1 MYFEELIAYI
11 NFLWRQN
18 TSYLVPSVSVTDMVP
33 PDRVYFKLSNKTF
46 IHCKSKILQSNWTLG
61 QCLKIQEK
69 CIQSW
74 KRAFLQ
80 GLEYSR
86 AQGEK

>member
-46 IHCKSKILQSNWTLG
+46 IHCKSKILQSN
-61 QCLKIQEK
+61 
-69 CIQSW
+69 
-74 KRAFLQ
+74 
-80 GLEYSR
+80 
-86 AQGEK
+86 